1 MISYVVVGRVM
12 RMVVLGVSRVM
23 IGGGLVVRSIGSC
36 MMMRH
41 VIRLASLQAGGLLL
55 HHHVMV
61 GRHHLLHHHVL
72 HRHRIGHGGSHGCW
86 GRGRSDDRGNIGSR
100 CRGGDVIGMVAH
112 IFNEGVVGKVEGV
125 VLTAAVSLGDRDG
138 HD

>member
-1 MISYVVVGRVM
+1 MM

-41 VIRLASLQAGGLLL
+41 VIRLARQAGGLLL

-86 GRGRSDDRGNIGSR
+86 GRSDDRGNIGSR